1 MESILVSIKKLL
13 GIDSECTQFDSDIIM
28 DINTALMV
36 LTQLGVGPENG
47 FSISDDSQRWSD
59 FTDTS
64 LIEGVKSY
72 VHHKVRLMFD
82 PPTNST
88 VMESEKQIIAEL
100 EWRLNVLCD
109 RR

>member
-47 FSISDDSQRWSD
+47 FSISDDSQKWSD
-59 FTDTS
+59 FTDIS